1 MRRLVWPVA
10 FLLAGAS
17 IAVAADA
24 ALPPADKALLD
35 AAESADHAAA
45 LRLAGAKGA
54 NVNATGADGSTA
66 VMYASANGDLELVRA
81 LIKAGANV
89 KLANQ
94 LGTSALTEA
103 SIIGDGPIVE
113 ALLKAGADPNF
124 KTPNGETPLMAAA
137 RSGKV
142 DAAKALLDA
151 KADINAKE
159 TWGEQS
165 ALMWAAAQCQPDMV
179 KLLASKGANL
189 NDHGKVN
196 QWERKIVAEPRPKDL
211 NKGGF
216 TALHYA
222 AREGCAACVQNLLAA
237 GADPDSEDPDRE
249 TPLLLALENLHFDT
263 AAVLVKGG
271 ADLDKWD
278 LFGRSP
284 VYMAADVST
293 LPMKGNGARAVI
305 PSADKLNAV
314 DVGRMMLE
322 KGANPN
328 IQLKRRPPYRDVP
341 QDRGG
346 DGMLAQG
353 ASPLLS
359 AARGGDDKFVALLL
373 EYKALVDLPSKEGIT
388 PLMAAA
394 GVDYGSRVTRGRN
407 RTDEGVLATMA
418 LLVKAGANFT
428 ARSLVDR
435 GPAGGGRG
443 GGGGGGRGGGG
454 GGAAPAGAGAAGGR
468 GGGGEA
474 PAAAGAPAAGG
485 RGGGGAPPAAAGAP
499 AAGGRGGRGGAPA
512 AAAAGM
518 PAPQAAPA
526 VADDSASA
534 RIAQTVRRGS
544 QMPSANAVPNQTAL
558 HGAAEHGFDKYI
570 EFLVA
575 NGADLTAKDAN
586 GRTPLDAAR
595 GAGGQRGGADA
606 FPKTVTLLESL
617 MKAKGLPSVPSQ

>member
-1 MRRLVWPVA
+1 MRGFVTATA
-10 FLLAGAS
+10 FLLAVAS
-17 IAVAADA
+17 TA
-24 ALPPADKALLD
+24 
-35 AAESADHAAA
+35 
-45 LRLAGAKGA
+45 LAGAPSLLDTAEAGDHVAAMRLASAKGA
-54 NVNATGADGSTA
+54 DVNATAADGTTA
-66 VMYASANGDLELVRA
+66 IMYAAANGDVELVRA

-94 LGTSALTEA
+94 FGTSALTEA
-103 SIIGDGPIVE
+103 AIIGSGPIIE

-137 RSGKV
+137 RTGKI
-142 DAAKALLDA
+142 DAAKALLA
-151 KADINAKE
+151 AGADINAKE

-165 ALMWAAAQCQPDMV
+165 ALMWAAAQSQGDMV
-179 KLLASKGANL
+179 KFLAANGASL

-196 QWERKIVAEPRPKDL
+196 QWERKVIQEPRPKDM

-216 TALHYA
+216 TPLHYA

-249 TPLLLALENLHFDT
+249 TPLLLALENMHFDT

-293 LPMKGNGARAVI
+293 LPTKGNGAVAVL
-305 PSADKLNAV
+305 PSPDKLTAV

-346 DGMLAQG
+346 DTMLAQG
-353 ASPLLS
+353 ATPLLR
-359 AARGGDDKFVALLL
+359 AARGGDDKFTALLL

-394 GVDYGSRVTRGRN
+394 GVDYGARVTRGRN
-407 RTDEGVLATMA
+407 RTDEGVLATMD
-418 LLVKAGANFT
+418 LLVKAGANVN
-428 ARSLVDR
+428 ARSVIDR
-435 GPAGGGRG
+435 SLIA
-443 GGGGGGRGGGG
+443 
-454 GGAAPAGAGAAGGR
+454 
-468 GGGGEA
+468 
-474 PAAAGAPAAGG
+474 
-485 RGGGGAPPAAAGAP
+485 
-499 AAGGRGGRGGAPA
+499 GRGGAGA
-512 AAAAGM
+512 FGAGES
-518 PAPQAAPA
+518 
-526 VADDSASA
+526 VGA
-534 RIAQTVRRGS
+534 RIAQQNTHRGS
-544 QMPSANAVPNQTAL
+544 QMPGANAVPNQTAL
-558 HGAAEHGFDKYI
+558 HGAAEHGFDKFI

-575 NGADLTAKDAN
+575 NGADLTAKDAS
-586 GRTPLDAAR
+586 GRTPLDVAR
-595 GAGGQRGGADA
+595 GAGGARGGADA
-606 FPKTVTLLESL
+606 FPKTVALLESL
-617 MKAKGLPSVPSQ
+617 MKAKGLPVAEVAAAGK